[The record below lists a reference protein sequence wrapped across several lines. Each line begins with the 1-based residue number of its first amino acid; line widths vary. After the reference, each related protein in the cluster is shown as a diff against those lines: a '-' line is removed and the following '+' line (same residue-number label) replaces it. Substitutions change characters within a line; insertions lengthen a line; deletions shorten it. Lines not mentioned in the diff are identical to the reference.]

1 MSLWNS
7 LVKLFTI
14 SPESAP
20 VLDKPETTRLTQAV
34 ADSTPARKSEVS
46 PAIAALPF
54 GASVT
59 QRPLVDTQ
67 LQVAGFEFRLNEKI
81 VARLH
86 DTRNNP
92 ARISYYSALLTA
104 ARLNAQQGRI
114 SLVGL
119 PADLLEREFIT
130 DRIDPGL
137 WLIIYSSQEP
147 SELACTALHRLR
159 EHRVL
164 VGWQADCLEQF
175 MNPHLPM
182 DFVAFK
188 HEKGNLPDLINCRQL
203 WHKRYPKLI
212 GIATDLSNI
221 EQIETAVQG
230 VFELATGAFVAA
242 PCNQDFIRPLTPAA
256 GRLCQILN
264 AIMNGAAHAE
274 IVEQLKLDLKISY
287 QLLCH
292 INSASVGLKYPVDS
306 LNDALYLLGRNQFY
320 QWLSMMLARSA
331 TARPASRALQE
342 ISLGRARFLEG
353 LAQATGAASPELL
366 FSLGI
371 FSLLHLL
378 LNTSVDQALQP
389 LRLSPNL
396 SAALYGVG
404 PWAIYLQ
411 LVIAWEH
418 NDGELVAKLT
428 EQVGLTPE
436 KVADLAA
443 MSIIWARQAMDSAK

>member
-1 MSLWNS
+1 
-7 LVKLFTI
+7 
-14 SPESAP
+14 
-20 VLDKPETTRLTQAV
+20 
-34 ADSTPARKSEVS
+34 
-46 PAIAALPF
+46 
-54 GASVT
+54 
-59 QRPLVDTQ
+59 
-67 LQVAGFEFRLNEKI
+67 
-81 VARLH
+81 
-86 DTRNNP
+86 
-92 ARISYYSALLTA
+92 
-104 ARLNAQQGRI
+104 
-114 SLVGL
+114 
-119 PADLLEREFIT
+119 
-130 DRIDPGL
+130 
-137 WLIIYSSQEP
+137 
-147 SELACTALHRLR
+147 
-159 EHRVL
+159 
-164 VGWQADCLEQF
+164 

-242 PCNQDFIRPLTPAA
+242 PSNQDYIRPLTPAA